1 MKSTHLLSNVL
12 LTCVRKEALPSTSQ
26 LVAVGCVHICF
37 FCSFFPH
44 FLQSLFRCRHQC
56 FSVQIYLLLLLL
68 FFFPP
73 LFLVFSSF
81 HVLSLIDILYRFFIS
96 IHIWSLSIVKYSLSL
111 SLGLFS
117 FLDTSCL
124 PKYGCIGVLRGIG

>member
-37 FCSFFPH
+37 FVVSSPTFF
-44 FLQSLFRCRHQC
+44 RVC
-56 FSVQIYLLLLLL
+56 FGVGTNALVYKFI
-68 FFFPP
+68 FFFFFCFFSPP
-73 LFLVFSSF
+73 CFTILVFSSF

-111 SLGLFS
+111 SVF
-117 FLDTSCL
+117 FHFWIPHVCL
-124 PKYGCIGVLRGIG
+124 SMAV